1 MSTSLNKVTLIGT
14 LGRDP
19 EVKYM
24 PSGDALANL
33 SIATS
38 ESWKD
43 KASGEKRE
51 STEWHRVT
59 LFRRL
64 AEIAGEHL
72 HKGQQIYIEGSLK
85 TRSWEKD
92 GQKHYVTEI
101 VATELKMLGGRTKSA
116 DSGSASNEQELLDSD
131 FHDDLPF

>member
-85 TRSWEKD
+85 NPFNGKKD
-92 GQKHYVTEI
+92 GQKH
-101 VATELKMLGGRTKSA
+101 
-116 DSGSASNEQELLDSD
+116 
-131 FHDDLPF
+131 